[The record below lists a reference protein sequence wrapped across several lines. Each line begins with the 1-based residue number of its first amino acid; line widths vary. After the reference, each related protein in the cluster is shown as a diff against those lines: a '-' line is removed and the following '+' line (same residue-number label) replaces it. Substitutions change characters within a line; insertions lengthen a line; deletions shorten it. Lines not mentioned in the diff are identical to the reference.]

1 MANAEVFDSYFR
13 RADLDKDG
21 RISGQEAVGFFQGA
35 GLPQMTLAKVRP
47 LLSVALLLIDRSVVR
62 DSVAYDRHFGR
73 CGCPVSDPRTMS
85 AAVVEMSE
93 AVACLVLPRG
103 GSVERNYGLVLGLR
117 GCLGSDEV
125 GIAWRL
131 PRTLAGLGAL
141 KFSRICRWLKRPAWT
156 VTNAGN
162 AKV

>member
-47 LLSVALLLIDRSVVR
+47 LLSVALLLIERPVVR
-62 DSVAYDRHFGR
+62 ESVACDRHFGR
-73 CGCPVSDPRTMS
+73 CGRPVCDQRTMS
-85 AAVVEMSE
+85 AGVVEMWE

-103 GSVERNYGLVLGLR
+103 GSVERNDGLVLGL
-117 GCLGSDEV
+117 GGGLSSDEV
-125 GIAWRL
+125 PIAQNSRGIGRSQI
-131 PRTLAGLGAL
+131 L
-141 KFSRICRWLKRPAWT
+141 KDLSMA
-156 VTNAGN
+156 
-162 AKV
+162 